1 MAAIYTGTRLA
12 RLLEQRWEGHWKTTM
27 VILENYDA
35 NVNLLERCRDCE
47 LSGEIA
53 IEATFV
59 SQDYGGAT
67 TLRTTLTI
75 LEPANKSLQSKT
87 MDLLTASEVVDIILQ
102 SIQSLRDET
111 KFNELFSL
119 INITEE
125 APLPRK
131 RQITLSNHLRNSI
144 VVEQLPVYSRSEPLQ
159 MLFPSLYNEVI
170 DRIISEIQS
179 RFSAG
184 NITLLKSLKALVSFD
199 GQKYMSCEELGYL
212 AKFSGV
218 ELNQAN
224 GEISTAKTFLP
235 KKLPENS

>member
-1 MAAIYTGTRLA
+1 
-12 RLLEQRWEGHWKTTM
+12 
-27 VILENYDA
+27 
-35 NVNLLERCRDCE
+35 
-47 LSGEIA
+47 
-53 IEATFV
+53 
-59 SQDYGGAT
+59 
-67 TLRTTLTI
+67 
-75 LEPANKSLQSKT
+75 
-87 MDLLTASEVVDIILQ
+87 MDLLTASEVVDTILQ

-131 RQITLSNHLRNSI
+131 RQITLSTHLRNSI
-144 VVEQLPVYSRSEPLQ
+144 VLEQLPVCSRNEPLQ
-159 MLFPSLYNEVI
+159 MQFLSLYNGII

-212 AKFSGV
+212 AKLSGL
-218 ELNQAN
+218 ELNEASE
-224 GEISTAKTFLP
+224 EISIANTFLL
-235 KKLPENS
+235 KKLPEDSLKTSINRKLGDCSCGDLL